1 MTSCGSPTVSPS
13 CSRRLTTRKTKSL
26 LNGVG
31 GQGSAVYGKK
41 DFANISLF
49 DDVIDNSGLANFSSI
64 ELGKALAGKIANA
77 HLTMNE
83 RRMGISGNRYT
94 ERRGDNAAAHLPLLH
109 QHP

>member
-1 MTSCGSPTVSPS
+1 M
-13 CSRRLTTRKTKSL
+13 L

-83 RRMGISGNRYT
+83 RRMGISGSATPKDVETMLQLTYLYFTNIRKDT
-94 ERRGDNAAAHLPLLH
+94 ARLQQPHAAEHRGT
-109 QHP
+109 

>member
-1 MTSCGSPTVSPS
+1 MTSCRLSNGVTV
-13 CSRRLTTRKTKSL
+13 LLKKTDYKKDQVL

-83 RRMGISGNRYT
+83 RRMGISGSAT
-94 ERRGDNAAAHLPLLH
+94 PKDVETMLQAHLPLLH